1 MKNWRHWYEDEVTQ
15 TLVKKKYAAEDENT
29 FEDVVIR
36 VASIYSDSIRE
47 KVRKNMLEG
56 NLTPAGRTL
65 AGAGVENQN
74 LTISNCY
81 ILGNVE
87 DDSLEAISKI
97 DYEVSRI
104 GSMGGG
110 VGLALDKIR
119 PKGSK
124 INNAA
129 KISDGVAFVL
139 RKINQTGKI
148 VGQAGRGL
156 AIMTALRDSHPDI
169 YEILNLKNNDEDLR
183 SMNISIKFT
192 DEFMKAVEEGG
203 EYTLYA
209 DTPNEHIEKK
219 IKARDFFQKF
229 CETQYDWADPSA
241 LFIDKINS
249 YHLLSGYP
257 EYKIEVSNPCAEYM
271 GNRGNACLLQ
281 SINLYNCVDDKFT
294 KSAKVNYKKLEE
306 LTRLSIRM
314 MNETQE
320 YGYKRQPLDINR
332 ENIDNWNSIGLGVLG
347 LADMFIALGIKYGS
361 KRSLDVV
368 SRVFDLINLCALDE
382 SANIAKER
390 GTFKKYNW
398 EYTKKSPIIKAL
410 LLSPEGK
417 KVYKNIE
424 KNGLANGS
432 LIAEAPTGSISML
445 LGKCSGG
452 GEPIFKCYY
461 ERTTHSM
468 EDGKGE
474 QKSIKIYSRSV
485 EDLLNYHNLPLDM
498 TSEEIKKKFPFVV
511 ESHDIE
517 PIDRIAVQ
525 SVMQEYV
532 DNAISS
538 TVNLPESATVQDIWD
553 IYVNAWKQGCKGI
566 TIFRDNCA
574 RGNLLGVTKKEE
586 PYKHPKLDS
595 ITPESRRGVEAIDG
609 TTYRM
614 NTACVPKFYV
624 TVNKDEEGNIF
635 EVFSHGAT
643 GCQSNRNTITRLVS
657 MALRSGVKVE
667 EIIHELKA
675 NNCPACQALQKRG
688 EKVEN
693 SCGAVFAKALQKSY
707 KIDVKTKVER
717 KPIEVDKPK
726 EIVSPKRTENNE
738 VVCPECGRVGTIKP
752 EAHCWVCTEC
762 GASGCN

>member
-1 MKNWRHWYEDEVTQ
+1 MKNLQHWCEDEVTQ

-36 VASIYSDSIRE
+36 VASIYSNSIRE

-129 KISDGVAFVL
+129 KVSEGVAFVL

-192 DEFMKAVEEGG
+192 DEFMKAVEEDG

-257 EYKIEVSNPCAEYM
+257 EYKIEVSNP
-271 GNRGNACLLQ
+271 
-281 SINLYNCVDDKFT
+281 
-294 KSAKVNYKKLEE
+294 
-306 LTRLSIRM
+306 
-314 MNETQE
+314 
-320 YGYKRQPLDINR
+320 
-332 ENIDNWNSIGLGVLG
+332 
-347 LADMFIALGIKYGS
+347 
-361 KRSLDVV
+361 
-368 SRVFDLINLCALDE
+368 
-382 SANIAKER
+382 
-390 GTFKKYNW
+390 
-398 EYTKKSPIIKAL
+398 
-410 LLSPEGK
+410 
-417 KVYKNIE
+417 
-424 KNGLANGS
+424 
-432 LIAEAPTGSISML
+432 
-445 LGKCSGG
+445 
-452 GEPIFKCYY
+452 
-461 ERTTHSM
+461 
-468 EDGKGE
+468 
-474 QKSIKIYSRSV
+474 
-485 EDLLNYHNLPLDM
+485 
-498 TSEEIKKKFPFVV
+498 
-511 ESHDIE
+511 
-517 PIDRIAVQ
+517 
-525 SVMQEYV
+525 
-532 DNAISS
+532 
-538 TVNLPESATVQDIWD
+538 
-553 IYVNAWKQGCKGI
+553 
-566 TIFRDNCA
+566 
-574 RGNLLGVTKKEE
+574 
-586 PYKHPKLDS
+586 
-595 ITPESRRGVEAIDG
+595 
-609 TTYRM
+609 
-614 NTACVPKFYV
+614 
-624 TVNKDEEGNIF
+624 
-635 EVFSHGAT
+635 
-643 GCQSNRNTITRLVS
+643 
-657 MALRSGVKVE
+657 
-667 EIIHELKA
+667 
-675 NNCPACQALQKRG
+675 
-688 EKVEN
+688 
-693 SCGAVFAKALQKSY
+693 
-707 KIDVKTKVER
+707 
-717 KPIEVDKPK
+717 
-726 EIVSPKRTENNE
+726 
-738 VVCPECGRVGTIKP
+738 
-752 EAHCWVCTEC
+752 
-762 GASGCN
+762 